1 MIHGVEVSDS
11 CAWISAARNIGK
23 WYLGVEKGV
32 EELKDTWRRE
42 NKRES
47 DLCHTREAAPSRAAN
62 LRAATANTTIER
74 ASEESR
80 TDMAK
85 RVARFIL
92 NKG

>member
-11 CAWISAARNIGK
+11 CAWISAARNTGI
-23 WYLGVEKGV
+23 WYLGVEKGA

-42 NKRES
+42 YKQES
-47 DLCHTREAAPSRAAN
+47 DPFHTREAAPSRAAN

-74 ASEESR
+74 ADQESR
-80 TDMAK
+80 TDMAE

-92 NKG
+92 DKG